1 MTDSLFNSIACHK
14 RLRRTVSVLSL
25 SIAALTS
32 PAVAEEAAPAADAA
46 ALGNAEIIVT
56 GRATTYNNSEASAPM
71 LLQQTPLTSAL
82 AVVDNLP
89 GVSVQEGDTFGFDDW
104 STTISIR
111 GFQTNLDEQQI
122 GITIDGLPNGN
133 SGYGGGAKANRYIDN
148 ANIGTVSVSQG
159 TSDIASLSNEALGG
173 TIDFTTQSPE
183 DERRIRFS
191 ASIGEF
197 DAMRY
202 YGRYDT
208 GRILGDTTKAWISIS
223 HQEATDWVNS
233 SAENERDHIAAKFES
248 DMGGLRLTG
257 YMSYDDTHE
266 DNYQRVFSASDF
278 VLYPEWD
285 QLTAEWTG
293 IPFVDQSYRKGW
305 STLRENFF
313 TYLKANG
320 EVADGLTLNGAVY
333 YHKNTGRGDW
343 VPPYIVNLTDDGA
356 GNPES
361 ELGNT
366 TVSGGAPLLNNPRIY
381 FVDATGVAL
390 TPMAGCE
397 SSLTFPY
404 GGGGNTQES
413 RLAHAVYDPA
423 CYPAGAVG
431 VQSYRHTH
439 YEKSRLGFTADFN
452 WEKDFGSVSNVLR
465 GGLWYEDT
473 TRYEHRDWHKIVDTR
488 VGFEYN
494 EATPY
499 WTQYDRKYPQTTFKW
514 YVEDQVSFAG
524 ITATFGVKQFIND
537 VERVDLF
544 GETTDVKLDSDSDIL
559 LSGGLQYRPM
569 NGLELFAGYAENFK
583 SITDDILE
591 RPDSDL
597 NIEPETARN
606 IDVGIR
612 YNKGPISAS
621 ATYFNIEFDNHIIFL
636 SNNTSAGPNYLI
648 GTNGSYFNAGGIE
661 SEGIEL
667 AATVNLTEQFSAYA
681 SYTYTDATYIG
692 SGDPLVDTA
701 LGIIPGNRVTG
712 LPENM
717 FVLSAN
723 WADGPFRLGISGKYT
738 DDRYVDVANSFVAES
753 YFLTDLYVGVK
764 GEAISDAFKAL
775 DLSLTV
781 NNLMDEDYL
790 GGISG
795 GGAWIG
801 APRTVV
807 FTLTADF

>member
-1 MTDSLFNSIACHK
+1 MAFVSFAAMA
-14 RLRRTVSVLSL
+14 TVL
-25 SIAALTS
+25 AS
-32 PAVAEEAAPAADAA
+32 PAVAEEAAPDAAADAY
-46 ALGNAEIIVT
+46 GAESIVVT
-56 GRATTYNNSEASAPM
+56 GRATTYNNSEVSAPM
-71 LLQQTPLTSAL
+71 LMQQAPLTSAL
-82 AVVDNLP
+82 ATIDNLP

-133 SGYGGGAKANRYIDN
+133 SGYGGGAKANRYIDS

-173 TIDFTTQSPE
+173 TIDFATASPE
-183 DERRIRFS
+183 DDRRIRFS

-202 YGRYDT
+202 YARYDT

-223 HQEATDWVNS
+223 HQEASDWING

-248 DMGGLRLTG
+248 DLSGLRLTG

-266 DNYQRVFSASDF
+266 DNYQRVFSAADF
-278 VLYPEWD
+278 ILYPEWD

-293 IPFVDQSYRKGW
+293 IPYIDQSYRKGW

-313 TYLKANG
+313 TYLKADG
-320 EVADGLTLNGAVY
+320 EVTEGLTLNGAVY

-343 VPPYIVNLTDDGA
+343 VPPYLVDVTDDGA

-361 ELGNT
+361 ELGNN
-366 TVSGGAPLLNNPRIY
+366 TVSGGAPLGRIY
-381 FVDATGVAL
+381 FVDANGLAL
-390 TPMAGCE
+390 APTAGCI

-404 GGGGNTQES
+404 GGGGAE
-413 RLAHAVYDPA
+413 YDPA

-439 YEKSRLGFTADFN
+439 YEKDRLGFAANFN

-465 GGLWYEDT
+465 GGVWYEDT

-488 VGFEYN
+488 VGFEFN
-494 EATPY
+494 EAVPY

-514 YVEDQVSFAG
+514 YVEDQLSFAG
-524 ITATFGVKQFIND
+524 FTATFGVKQFLND

-544 GETTDVKLDSDSDIL
+544 GETSDVKVDSDSDVL
-559 LSGGLQYRPM
+559 LSGGLQYEPVS
-569 NGLELFAGYAENFK
+569 GLELFAGYAENFK

-606 IDVGIR
+606 IDVGVR
-612 YNKGPISAS
+612 YNRGPFSAS

-636 SNNTSAGPNYLI
+636 SNNTTAGPDYLI

-667 AATVNLTEQFSAYA
+667 VANVDITEQLNAYM
-681 SYTYTDATYIG
+681 SYTYTDAKYIG
-692 SGDPLVDTA
+692 SGDPLVDA
-701 LGIIPGNRVTG
+701 AVGIIPGNRVTG
-712 LPENM
+712 IPENM
-717 FVLSAN
+717 AVLSLN
-723 WADGPFRLGISGKYT
+723 WADGPFRFGISGKYT

-764 GEAISDAFKAL
+764 GEAISEAFKAL

-781 NNLMDEDYL
+781 NNMFDEDYL

>member
-1 MTDSLFNSIACHK
+1 MIDSFSSTVSRPYMRRFHRAASVSLASIAC
-14 RLRRTVSVLSL
+14 VL
-25 SIAALTS
+25 AS
-32 PAVAEEAAPAADAA
+32 PAIAEEPAAASEGPDAE
-46 ALGNAEIIVT
+46 LIIVT
-56 GRATTYNNSEASAPM
+56 GRATTYNNSEVSVPM
-71 LLQQTPLTSAL
+71 MMQQTPLTSAL
-82 AVVDNLP
+82 ASIDNLP
-89 GVSVQEGDTFGFDDW
+89 GVSIQEGDTFGFDDW

-133 SGYGGGAKANRYIDN
+133 SGYGGGAKANRYIDS

-173 TIDFTTQSPE
+173 TIDFTTASPE

-202 YGRYDT
+202 YARYDT
-208 GRILGDTTKAWISIS
+208 GRILGDSTKAWVSIS

-233 SAENERDHIAAKFES
+233 AAENKRDHIAAKFES
-248 DMGGLRLTG
+248 DLGGLNLSG

-266 DNYQRVFSASDF
+266 DNYQRVFTPGEFA
-278 VLYPEWD
+278 LYPEWD

-293 IPFVDQSYRKGW
+293 IPYIDQSYRKGW

-313 TYLKANG
+313 TYLKADG
-320 EVADGLTLNGAVY
+320 EVLPGLKLDGAVY

-343 VPPYIVNLTDDGA
+343 VPPYLVNVTDDGA

-366 TVSGGAPLLNNPRIY
+366 TVSGGAPLGRIY
-381 FVDATGVAL
+381 FVDASGVAL
-390 TPMAGCE
+390 TPADGCV

-404 GGGGNTQES
+404 GGGGAE
-413 RLAHAVYDPA
+413 YDPA

-439 YEKSRLGFTADFN
+439 YEKDRLGFAANFN

-465 GGLWYEDT
+465 GGLWYEDA

-488 VGFEYN
+488 VGYEFN
-494 EATPY
+494 EALPY
-499 WTQYDRKYPQTTFKW
+499 WTQYDRKYPQSTFKW
-514 YVEDQVSFAG
+514 YIEDQLSFAG
-524 ITATFGVKQFIND
+524 FTATFGLKQFLND

-544 GETTDVKLDSDSDIL
+544 GETSDVKVDSDSDVLI
-559 LSGGLQYRPM
+559 SGGLQYEPM
-569 NGLELFAGYAENFK
+569 DGLNIFAGYSENFK

-591 RPDSDL
+591 RPDSEL
-597 NIEPETARN
+597 NIQPETARN
-606 IDVGIR
+606 IDAGIR
-612 YNKGPISAS
+612 YNKGWISAS

-636 SNNTSAGPNYLI
+636 SNETTAGPNYLI

-661 SEGIEL
+661 SQGIEL
-667 AATVNLTEQFSAYA
+667 VANVKFNQQLNAYA
-681 SYTYTDATYIG
+681 SYTYTDATYLG
-692 SGDPLVDTA
+692 SGDPLVDSA
-701 LGIIPGNRVTG
+701 VGIIPGNRVTG
-712 LPENM
+712 IPENM
-717 FVLSAN
+717 FVLSLN
-723 WADGPFRLGISGKYT
+723 WADGPFRLGVSGKYT
-738 DDRYVDVANSFVAES
+738 DDRFVNVANSFVAES

-764 GEAISDAFKAL
+764 GEAISDSFKAL
-775 DLSLTV
+775 DLSMTV
-781 NNLMDEDYL
+781 NNVTDEDYL